1 MSTEQATG
9 IVVWEARIVVAGS
22 IALLYLWLNVSGT
35 RNGYWHWLTNYF
47 VVLAFSEVYLYW
59 LSAYQRMFPDI
70 DFAYVSIFQ
79 AVATFWY
86 IVNTTVIMIL
96 VIAAHKLTDRRI
108 HPIWS
113 LLYAVPIISILY
125 QGGSESAVWL
135 PLNQWAYNYFRIL
148 GPLAA
153 FSLIA
158 FRSPRWWMQ
167 RVMRII
173 TIVLGILWYAQNFL
187 WAWAGRL
194 WAIPDKAHLT
204 GIFLDLLM
212 GGWLLLLH
220 LRRVEVQRDDALAK
234 LAEERTLLDQAVQVA
249 ANGMEHEA
257 AILQGQETL

>member
-9 IVVWEARIVVAGS
+9 SVVWEARIVVAGS

-70 DFAYVSIFQ
+70 DFAYVS
-79 AVATFWY
+79 
-86 IVNTTVIMIL
+86 
-96 VIAAHKLTDRRI
+96 
-108 HPIWS
+108 IWS